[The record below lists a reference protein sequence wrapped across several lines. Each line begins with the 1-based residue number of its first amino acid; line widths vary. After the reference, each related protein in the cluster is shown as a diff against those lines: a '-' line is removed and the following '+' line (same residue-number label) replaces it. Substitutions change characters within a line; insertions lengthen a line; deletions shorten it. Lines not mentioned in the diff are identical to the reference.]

1 MPGNQRKSSIG
12 QKTWR
17 QQRMMN
23 FACFRLPAEVA
34 HSPEAHEQ
42 EGHEVPVRELR
53 LRKRRKG
60 SIRQARPVQAHQRA
74 ALSLSD
80 LWL

>member
-42 EGHEVPVRELR
+42 EGHEVPVRYLR
-53 LRKRRKG
+53 LRQRREG
-60 SIRQARPVQAHQRA
+60 CLGQAHPVQAHQRETVP
-74 ALSLSD
+74 LSD
-80 LWL
+80 LWV